1 MIIRNLIALSI
12 FCIICVASA
21 SAQRCRVSC
30 GVRADGTTIYRE
42 VYEYNYVTVKP
53 SFPGGDCK
61 MTTYVNS
68 ERHYPEAAY
77 KNRVQGR
84 VTCSFIVNPD
94 GSISHV
100 QVVRGVEASLN
111 AEAIRILSNMP
122 EWIPGKMGSHAVPVR
137 LTYTIPF
144 RR

>member
-1 MIIRNLIALSI
+1 MKFLYFITLAIA
-12 FCIICVASA
+12 FIICAATA

-30 GVRADGTTIYRE
+30 GVRADGTTIYKE
-42 VYEYNYVTVKP
+42 VYEYNYVSVKP
-53 SFPGGDCK
+53 AFPGGDCK
-61 MTTYVNS
+61 MTSYVNS

-77 KNRVQGR
+77 KKRVQGR
-84 VTCSFIVNPD
+84 VTCSFIVNCD

-122 EWIPGKMGSHAVPVR
+122 EWTPGRIGSQAVPVR
-137 LTYTIPF
+137 MIYTIPF